1 MALQNNQ
8 ILDDLIEHGF
18 IGDLL
23 YNQLFLGNATA
34 NDIINQYNG
43 AVINDII
50 DKRSSDENF
59 LKGENCDELSKFFRR
74 SKRRL
79 VCGKKEDDDLTGGK
93 SNKQNKRK
101 TKRRG
106 GKRNKKQR
114 RNKRNT
120 KKRSRKHR

>member
-1 MALQNNQ
+1 MASKRPPMDVVYMINDLVGKKLLSKASARQYNQGHIDKNELLRQNPSFIINFQNMYTYAGDEAFCNQ
-8 ILDDLIEHGF
+8 I
-18 IGDLL
+18 
-23 YNQLFLGNATA
+23 
-34 NDIINQYNG
+34 
-43 AVINDII
+43 
-50 DKRSSDENF
+50 SDHFNIRGIF
-59 LKGENCDELSKFFRR
+59 
-74 SKRRL
+74 
-79 VCGKKEDDDLTGGK
+79 CGKKEDDEIPGGK